1 MFSKFQQPLE
11 LELMRFYA
19 IYIKKL
25 ASIMSA
31 SKIKKQSNNSKIIQR
46 KTALI
51 TGGSKRIGREISL
64 KLAELNYDLVIHY
77 NNSKDEAEK
86 LARLIEKKYS
96 VRVSVFKADLL
107 NHQELK
113 SLVDFM
119 KKNFFNWS
127 LLINNASFFYK
138 SKFLDEDFQKDW
150 QNNLDIHL
158 MVPIYL
164 IKEFTQHVLTNKIDD
179 AQVINM
185 LDKNIARHDTK
196 YFNYLITK
204 KFLATATKMIALEI
218 APNVRINGI
227 SPGLTLASIDSDNP
241 QKELE
246 MLSAIIPLKKTG
258 NIENIL
264 QTLEFLIKNKFITG
278 QIISID
284 GGSSLNHAG

>member
-1 MFSKFQQPLE
+1 
-11 LELMRFYA
+11 
-19 IYIKKL
+19 
-25 ASIMSA
+25 MSA
-31 SKIKKQSNNSKIIQR
+31 SNIKKQSNNSKIIQR

-86 LARLIEKKYS
+86 LANLIEKKYS
-96 VRVSVFKADLL
+96 VKVSVFKADLL

-119 KKNFFNWS
+119 KKNFFNWN
-127 LLINNASFFYK
+127 LLINNASFFNK

-150 QNNLDIHL
+150 QDNLDIHL
-158 MVPIYL
+158 MAPIYL
-164 IKEFTQHVLTNKIDD
+164 IKEFTKQVLINKIDD

-227 SPGLTLASIDSDNP
+227 SPGLTLASINSDNP

>member
-1 MFSKFQQPLE
+1 
-11 LELMRFYA
+11 MRFYA

-96 VRVSVFKADLL
+96 VKVSVFKADLL
-107 NHQELK
+107 NHQDLK

>member
-1 MFSKFQQPLE
+1 
-11 LELMRFYA
+11 MRFYA

>member
-1 MFSKFQQPLE
+1 
-11 LELMRFYA
+11 MRFYA

-96 VRVSVFKADLL
+96 VKVSVFKADLL